1 MKKIYSEKYLERALC
16 DMVKKA
22 GGLCIKLLCH
32 QFLGLPDR
40 LCLFPGGGVCFA
52 EIKTTSGV
60 YWFDVDKQTNYGYIR
75 KPIDADC
82 FLDFLEQYSEMCFD
96 MGFRLW
102 GFRYRFFRSSK
113 CVLRCKQYTK
123 I

>member
-40 LCLFPGGGVCFA
+40 LCLFPGGGLCFA
-52 EIKTTSGV
+52 EIKTTGKKPTKAQLHVHNILMDLGFVVLVIDSLEALNAFYV
-60 YWFDVDKQTNYGYIR
+60 ANSIRRYENDKNI
-75 KPIDADC
+75 
-82 FLDFLEQYSEMCFD
+82 
-96 MGFRLW
+96 
-102 GFRYRFFRSSK
+102 
-113 CVLRCKQYTK
+113 
-123 I
+123 

>member
-40 LCLFPGGGVCFA
+40 LCLFPGGRLCFA
-52 EIKTTSGV
+52 EIKTTGKKPTKAQLHVHNILRNLGFMVFVIDSLEALNAFYV
-60 YWFDVDKQTNYGYIR
+60 ANNIQRYENDKNI
-75 KPIDADC
+75 
-82 FLDFLEQYSEMCFD
+82 
-96 MGFRLW
+96 
-102 GFRYRFFRSSK
+102 
-113 CVLRCKQYTK
+113 
-123 I
+123 